1 MAKKQTFEDKVN
13 KKTSKAGSVRIK
25 VIHAIDSG
33 NSGNLK
39 FREKMYAVPKGM
51 NPDQFAKEL
60 LSKK

>member
-13 KKTSKAGSVRIK
+13 KKTSKSGLVRIK
-25 VIHAIDSG
+25 VIHAIDSN
-33 NSGNLK
+33 NSGNFK
-39 FREKMYAVPKGM
+39 FREKMYAVPDGM